1 MKMIANVV
9 HHVVRME
16 QNLLRVLRVQSGLM
30 LSLQMEQQQH
40 QLQHRNV

>member
-16 QNLLRVLRVQSGLM
+16 QNLLHVLRVRSGLM
-30 LSLQMEQQQH
+30 LSLQMERL